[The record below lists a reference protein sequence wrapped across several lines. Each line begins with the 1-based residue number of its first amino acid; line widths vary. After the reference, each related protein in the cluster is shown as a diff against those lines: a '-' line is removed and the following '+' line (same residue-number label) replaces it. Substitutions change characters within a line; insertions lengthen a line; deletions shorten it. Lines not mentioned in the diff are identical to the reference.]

1 MPMTVVVTRN
11 LPGRFRGFLASCMC
25 EIAPGIYTAP
35 RMTQAVRE
43 RVWGV
48 VEEWFQPFAEAAIV
62 MTWPD
67 TTIPGGQ
74 RVLTLGTPRKEL
86 CNHHGVFLV
95 RSPLS
100 AEEERSLTTE
110 SFVAQEDSAPESA

>member
-25 EIAPGIYTAP
+25 EIAPGVYTAP
-35 RMTQAVRE
+35 RMTPAVRE
-43 RVWGV
+43 RVWSVMEG
-48 VEEWFQPFAEAAIV
+48 WFQPLPEWAIV

-67 TTIPGGQ
+67 SAIPGGQ
-74 RVLTLGTPRKEL
+74 HVRTLGTPRTEL

-95 RSPLS
+95 RSELS
-100 AEEERSLTTE
+100 TEEERSLTTE
-110 SFVAQEDSAPESA
+110 SPVANDEARP